1 MGLVSNHS
9 KQGKLIFLRIMKIVF
24 FWFFNFRIKLFQ
36 RHFDVSIYP
45 IHTGWSKLSINQKAE
60 NLFFWLINNNQYHL
74 NITLPTQSHW
84 VARKAFLIHIS
95 LLIMARFI
103 EIKILISKT
112 SLPSSK
118 SMQIQAKFS
127 GPGFVH
133 CNQCQCTSSQITKE
147 TFIIKIINIYTIC

>member
-1 MGLVSNHS
+1 M
-9 KQGKLIFLRIMKIVF
+9 
-24 FWFFNFRIKLFQ
+24 
-36 RHFDVSIYP
+36 
-45 IHTGWSKLSINQKAE
+45 
-60 NLFFWLINNNQYHL
+60 INNNQYHL

-84 VARKAFLIHIS
+84 VAWKAFLIHIS

-127 GPGFVH
+127 GPGFCAVQPMPMHIIPDHQRNLHHQNHQHLHHILDSTSH
-133 CNQCQCTSSQITKE
+133 CMNIINNDIQILILTQSSHHNSHHDHG
-147 TFIIKIINIYTIC
+147 FVPSKIILFTITFTQRFALTSDPKRSWPS